1 MCAARPRQVIVGS
14 EDFEIRIFASE
25 EVAFEVTENDVITGL
40 TPVVGTCF
48 GYALANGTVGVY
60 NNATRVWHAKSK
72 HTPISL
78 QRFDLNGDGVPELIA
93 GWSSGRLE
101 VRLDTTGFLV
111 YKDKFAASIAKLL
124 VTDYRMDGKQQ
135 IVAVGTD
142 GEVRGYSPPEAEQLD
157 MALDHSVQEAQLQ
170 ALYDRKNEL
179 LTELRGLEKN
189 SGPPGA
195 PAGGAKGSAPG
206 AATPASSS
214 SSSSSSSSAA
224 SAGMIPTNTKLSVG
238 IKANRSTSS
247 LSLQLSTNNDTLIK
261 MALVFNDTLFAA
273 GQESLCVHPKNPG
286 SSLSIPLKPQKNQAS
301 EMLIKAVVGLR
312 SSVQDHVFEV
322 AHTLPR
328 FSSFVCVRP
337 KDLAPKSSVTFHTS
351 ERVNRVVLWI
361 HQAFALD
368 DSSAAPSKP
377 PNMGGVSLSVTS
389 DSLHAGFVSVL
400 TGEPLIIRMGPE
412 HGGTVTIRTDHMEL
426 AGDIVQ
432 DLCKYLKISDL
443 DCIAE
448 FPEETAAFTQVLEKV
463 EEFNAARLKMSADIA
478 DQSALVKMLVIKAE
492 DSRML
497 NEMAQ
502 MSSYYSQLFD
512 LNRELIGEYTKR
524 STNHAELLAA
534 LKEVNH
540 MIQKAARLRMG
551 EPKAKVVAACR
562 VAIKANNTKSLL
574 QIIKVG
580 ADGQKG
586 K

>member
-1 MCAARPRQVIVGS
+1 MGLAGAWHTQVIVGS

-25 EVAFEVTENDVITGL
+25 EVAFEATENDIITGL
-40 TPVVGTCF
+40 TPVVGTCY
-48 GYALANGTVGVY
+48 GYSLANGTVGVY

-111 YKDKFAASIAKLL
+111 YKDKFASSIAKLL

-189 SGPPGA
+189 SGLPNGSPRS
-195 PAGGAKGSAPG
+195 GAKAAPG
-206 AATPASSS
+206 AAAPASSS
-214 SSSSSSSSAA
+214 SSSAA
-224 SAGMIPTNTKLSVG
+224 TVGMIPTNTKLSVG

-247 LSLQLSTNNDTLIK
+247 LSLQLSTNNDTLVK

-286 SSLSIPLKPQKNQAS
+286 TTLSIPLRPQKNQAA
-301 EMLIKAVVGLR
+301 EMLIKAVVGHR
-312 SSVQDHVFEV
+312 SSTQDHVFEV

-361 HQAFALD
+361 QQAFALD
-368 DSSAAPSKP
+368 DSTAAPSKP

-400 TGEPLIIRMGPE
+400 TCEPLIIRMGPE

-426 AGDIVQ
+426 AGDVVQ
-432 DLCKYLKISDL
+432 DLCKYLKINDL

-448 FPEETAAFTQVLEKV
+448 FPEETAAFAAVLTKV

-478 DQSALVKMLVIKAE
+478 DQSALVKTLVIKAE

-524 STNHAELLAA
+524 ATNHAELLAA
-534 LKEVNH
+534 LKDVNH